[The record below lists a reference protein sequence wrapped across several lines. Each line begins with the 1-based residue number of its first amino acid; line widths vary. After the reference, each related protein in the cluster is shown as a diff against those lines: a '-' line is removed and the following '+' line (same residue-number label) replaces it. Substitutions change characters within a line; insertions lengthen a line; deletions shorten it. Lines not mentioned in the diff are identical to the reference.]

1 MREKIERFQMTLLR
15 YLGSVCSGVLC
26 WLQFLSHFYLAQ
38 LPGAVSAARTAP
50 THTAPEDFTAQVGD
64 WLRKGFLGCNP
75 PLPYCFCVDFTL
87 RVNNTRVS
95 DRLYLYGQ
103 ESCLLSGSPS
113 ATKFTLTLTC
123 FSVLAFDSGP
133 AQVLLRWLCLSRR
146 DTWLILPVV
155 ICLSQRLSHACLS
168 TSLIKVKPRMAH

>member
-103 ESCLLSGSPS
+103 ESCSLSSRPS
-113 ATKFTLTLTC
+113 ATLYLRRLVRCTC
-123 FSVLAFDSGP
+123 CDDSGP
-133 AQVLLRWLCLSRR
+133 VCSSTATGSCLSRR

-155 ICLSQRLSHACLS
+155 ICLSQRLSHARPCS
-168 TSLIKVKPRMAH
+168 CLIKVKPRMAH